1 MPAKKFY
8 AGGGSPQRKCGMPY
22 STDEIIEQYMPDIL
36 DHGVPGVIAGGVSTT
51 LSASV
56 YSASVSIDV
65 ADATGLQAD
74 DYIRVDANSNVEI
87 VQVDSINTNTIA
99 LKSKTPLRKNHK
111 SGVKVT
117 QVDSL
122 GFELDHDEAKDDIDN
137 IIEIKWFKP
146 RVRERFG
153 KDIELLDGN
162 LDFDSDLMLNAECQ
176 LRKASAFRVLGHYI
190 CPKLS
195 KATRNADSW
204 EKRAE
209 EFSEKFE
216 EEIERV
222 LKVGIDYDWDRS
234 GQVDDDENRIP
245 TTTFFVGRA

>member
-1 MPAKKFY
+1 
-8 AGGGSPQRKCGMPY
+8 MPY

-36 DHGVPGVIAGGVSTT
+36 DHGVPGVIAGGVNTT
-51 LSASV
+51 RSASV

-74 DYIRVDANSNVEI
+74 DFIRVDTNSNVEI
-87 VQVDSINTNTIA
+87 VQVDSINANTIA

-122 GFELDHDEAKDDIDN
+122 GFELDHCEAKDDIDKM
-137 IIEIKWFKP
+137 IEVKWFKP

-162 LDFDSDLMLNAECQ
+162 LDFDADLMLNADTQ

-195 KATRNADSW
+195 KATRNADAW

-209 EFSEKFE
+209 EFSKKFD

-222 LKVGIDYDWDRS
+222 LSVGIDYDWDRS

-245 TTTFFVGRA
+245 TTTFYVGRA

>member
-1 MPAKKFY
+1 
-8 AGGGSPQRKCGMPY
+8 MPY

-36 DHGVPGVIAGGVSTT
+36 DHGVPGVIAGGVNTT
-51 LSASV
+51 LSVSVASTGP
-56 YSASVSIDV
+56 SLDV

-74 DYIRVDANSNVEI
+74 DYVRIDSNSNVEI
-87 VQVDSINTNTIA
+87 VQIDSIAVNTLT
-99 LKSKTPLRKNHK
+99 LKATTPLRKNHK
-111 SGVKVT
+111 SGVKVV

-122 GFELDHDEAKDDIDN
+122 GFTLDHDEAKDDIDK
-137 IIEIKWFKP
+137 IIEVKWFKP

-153 KDIELLDGN
+153 KDLELLDGN
-162 LDFDSDLMLNAECQ
+162 LDFDASLMLNSATQ
-176 LRKASAFRVLGHYI
+176 LRKASAYRVLGHYV

-195 KATRNADSW
+195 KATRNVDAW

-209 EFSEKFE
+209 EFGKKFD

-222 LKVGIDYDWDRS
+222 LSVGIDYDWDQS

>member
-1 MPAKKFY
+1 
-8 AGGGSPQRKCGMPY
+8 MPY

-36 DHGVPGVIAGGVSTT
+36 DHGVPGIIAGGVSTT
-51 LSASV
+51 LGASV
-56 YSASVSIDV
+56 YSNSVSIDV
-65 ADATGLQAD
+65 ADATGLQSED
-74 DYIRVDANSNVEI
+74 FVRVDNNSNVEI
-87 VQVDSINTNTIA
+87 VQIDQVTANTLT
-99 LKSKTPLRKNHK
+99 LKPETPLRKNHK
-111 SGVKVT
+111 SGVKVV

-122 GFELDHDEAKDDIDN
+122 GFELDHDEAKDDIDK
-137 IIEIKWFKP
+137 IIEVKWFKP

-162 LDFDSDLMLNAECQ
+162 LDFDADLMLNAESQ
-176 LRKASAFRVLGHYI
+176 LRKASAFRVLGYYI

-195 KATRNADSW
+195 KATRNADAW
-204 EKRAE
+204 EKRGQ
-209 EFSEKFE
+209 EFNEKFE

-245 TTTFFVGRA
+245 TTTFYVGRG

>member
-1 MPAKKFY
+1 MA
-8 AGGGSPQRKCGMPY
+8 Y

-36 DHGVPGVIAGGVSTT
+36 DHGVPGVIDGGVSTT
-51 LSASV
+51 LSASAA
-56 YSASVSIDV
+56 SAGLTIDV
-65 ADATGLQAD
+65 ADAAGLQAD
-74 DYIRVDANSNVEI
+74 DFVRIDSNSNVEI
-87 VQVDSINTNTIA
+87 VQIDSIAVNTLT
-99 LKSKTPLRKNHK
+99 LKTTTPLRKNHK
-111 SGVKVT
+111 SGVKVA

-122 GFELDHDEAKDDIDN
+122 GFTLDHVEAKDDIDR
-137 IIEIKWFKP
+137 IIEVKWFKP

-162 LDFDSDLMLNAECQ
+162 LDFDTSLMLNAGTQ
-176 LRKASAFRVLGHYI
+176 LKKASAYRVLGHYV

-195 KATRNADSW
+195 KATRNADAW

-209 EFSEKFE
+209 EFGKKFD

-222 LKVGIDYDWDRS
+222 LSVGIDYDWDRS

-245 TTTFFVGRA
+245 TTTFYVGRA

>member
-1 MPAKKFY
+1 
-8 AGGGSPQRKCGMPY
+8 MPY

-36 DHGVPGVIAGGVSTT
+36 DHGVPGIIDGGVSTT

-56 YSASVSIDV
+56 YSGGLSIDV

-74 DYIRVDANSNVEI
+74 NFIRIDSNSNVEI
-87 VQVDSINTNTIA
+87 VQIGSIASNTLN
-99 LKSKTPLRKNHK
+99 LKSVTPLRKSHN

-122 GFELDHDEAKDDIDN
+122 GFELDHEEAKDDIDK

-162 LDFDSDLMLNAECQ
+162 LDFDPSLMLNSGTQ

-195 KATRNADSW
+195 KATRNADAW
-204 EKRAE
+204 EKRGE
-209 EFSEKFE
+209 EFNEKFE

-222 LKVGIDYDWDRS
+222 LKVGIDYDWDQS